1 MIEYYPQIKAVH
13 VGTVLASGALF
24 ALRGALVLAGSRWG
38 MAAPVRFLSYAIDT
52 VLLTAALMLL
62 VVLHMN
68 PAGQPWLGLKIG
80 LLAAYVVLGSFALK
94 RGRTPRVRA
103 ACYVAAVLLYGW
115 MIGIARAHH
124 PLSWLRWYGWS

>member
-13 VGTVLASGALF
+13 VGTVFASGALF

-38 MAAPVRFLSYAIDT
+38 MAAPARFLSYGIDT
-52 VLLTAALMLL
+52 VLFTAAMMLL

-68 PAGQPWLGLKIG
+68 PAGHPWLGLKIG
-80 LLAAYVVLGSFALK
+80 LLVVYVVVGSFALK
-94 RGRTPRVRA
+94 RGRTPRVRL
-103 ACYVAAVLLYGW
+103 ACYLAALLLYGW

-124 PLSWLRWYGWS
+124 PLSWLRWYGWL